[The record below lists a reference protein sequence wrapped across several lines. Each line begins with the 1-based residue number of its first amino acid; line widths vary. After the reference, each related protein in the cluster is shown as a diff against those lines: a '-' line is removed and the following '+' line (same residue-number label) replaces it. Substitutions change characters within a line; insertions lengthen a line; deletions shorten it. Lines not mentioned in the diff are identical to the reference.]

1 MITIDN
7 PSNYPANVYPSL
19 LHSLRLP
26 FPVLL
31 ARPLRCLLCGALR
44 KAAHH
49 GARCAG
55 SLGRALA
62 WGPRGTAGIVMGQ
75 DRARLEW
82 CHSKWVTSISKKSAH
97 L

>member
-55 SLGRALA
+55 SLGARLSLGAERNS
-62 WGPRGTAGIVMGQ
+62 WDCDGPRPG
-75 DRARLEW
+75 
-82 CHSKWVTSISKKSAH
+82 
-97 L
+97 